1 MALRPTIVCYICGRE
16 FGSKSISIHENQCL
30 KKWNIEN
37 SKLPPDQRRPTPVK
51 PQLLPAIGK
60 EGATGENE
68 RFNELAWKSAQGNL
82 AECDNCGR
90 TFQPDRLSVH
100 QRSCKPGKPLKPLK
114 QSAILRPGTATLSSP
129 AVLNLD
135 EAIDVSSKL
144 NDTTVTSQPNPP
156 KSGKYANRP
165 ISAKGRT
172 RPNLSLNQGDEP
184 LQINGHSKQGNSE
197 MNRQG
202 TYTAPVQK
210 GPLLKT
216 KRGPPG
222 SNFIF
227 CYICGR
233 QFTKA
238 SIGIHEPQCL
248 EKWKIE
254 NDKLPRE
261 HRRPLPKKPEILKA
275 GGSYDVEAANE
286 AAWQASQANLV
297 PCPNCG
303 RTFNPD
309 RLQVHLRACKPKP
322 GSMPIQETNNNSL
335 VDKSNSGSKS
345 REESPQRGPKT
356 VICYICGRE
365 FGTKSISI
373 HEPQCLDKWKTQNS
387 QLPKEMRRPVPRKPE
402 GNLTREQMNDA
413 AWENSKNQ
421 LVPCQNC
428 GRRFAP
434 DRLTVHQ
441 RACKPKPGAGNNNNS
456 SAPVKSAPV
465 IRRPPTIICYI
476 CGREFGSKS
485 ISIHEP
491 QCLQKWH
498 IENDKLPKQ
507 MRRPEPRKPEVRA
520 VAGSK
525 SGTYDVDA
533 MNEAAWQSAQANLVP
548 CDNCGRTFLPD
559 RLIVHQR
566 SCRPKP
572 SKVES

>member
-1 MALRPTIVCYICGRE
+1 MIDLMALRPTIVCYICGRE

-322 GSMPIQETNNNSL
+322 GSMRI
-335 VDKSNSGSKS
+335 
-345 REESPQRGPKT
+345 
-356 VICYICGRE
+356 
-365 FGTKSISI
+365 
-373 HEPQCLDKWKTQNS
+373 
-387 QLPKEMRRPVPRKPE
+387 
-402 GNLTREQMNDA
+402 EQMNDA